1 MKHPLPKL
9 TSRRGL
15 YFWVGMVI
23 IIWCVSTKA
32 YAFAGIVMVLSLLL
46 EIAFELATYMDDSKD
61 RIGRRIDRIEA
72 RLDEMEERLTHQRT
86 F

>member
-15 YFWVGMVI
+15 FFWVGVVI

-32 YAFAGIVMVLSLLL
+32 YAFAGIVMVLSLLVEVACEL
-46 EIAFELATYMDDSKD
+46 EKDMNESED

-72 RLDEMEERLTHQRT
+72 RLDEMERTER
-86 F
+86 